1 MALTIGRAM
10 SGQSDV
16 TGTKRR
22 GLVEVRL
29 TGSDDVFGTMCCD
42 TWTVTEAS
50 VDRSKRSK

>member
-1 MALTIGRAM
+1 M
-10 SGQSDV
+10 SGKSDV

-29 TGSDDVFGTMCCD
+29 TGIDDVFGTVCCD